1 MTSRYALGVDY
12 GTESGRALLF
22 CLDSGEEVADSEVR
36 YPSAVIDELLPGTGE
51 ELPPDWA
58 LQDPAD
64 YLYVLE
70 KGVPEVLERSGVLAA
85 EVVGIG
91 VDTTCCT
98 VLPVDGAGT
107 PLSQLERWR
116 ARPHAWC
123 KLWKH
128 HAAQRY
134 ADRLNEVAVERG
146 EQFLARY
153 GGRLSSEWYFPKL
166 IQVWSEDRELFEA
179 MAAFV
184 EATDWIVWQLTGELR
199 RSSCPAGY
207 KACWSPR
214 DGLPSRAF
222 FGAAFPGFPEPDA
235 KLGRTFFPPGAR
247 AGSLG
252 AAMAAR
258 TGLRPGTA
266 VAVGNV
272 DSFATVPG
280 AGVDQPGQFVM
291 MVGTSIC
298 DMTIHPNEV
307 LLPGITGVVQDG
319 IFAGSYG
326 YEAGQAAVGDMF
338 AWFVEGLLGEREAR
352 AARFQALE
360 AEAATIRPG
369 GTGLVAL
376 DWWNGN
382 RSILAD
388 ADLSGVI
395 AGLTVSTTPAEV
407 YRALLE
413 SVALGTLRIID
424 NFEEYGLPQPEIVAC
439 GGVALRSPLLMQLIA
454 DVTNRPVRVPAS
466 SQVPARG
473 SALFGA
479 VAAGEEAGGFP
490 DIASAV
496 RAHRPGLAASYSPD
510 PAASR
515 TYQKV
520 YAVYR
525 ELYGLLGRER
535 AGWLHTLKQLRQA

>member
-1 MTSRYALGVDY
+1 VTSKYTIGVDY
-12 GTESGRALLF
+12 GTESGRVLLF

-36 YPSAVIDELLPGTGE
+36 YPSVVIDERLPGTGE
-51 ELPPDWA
+51 ELPLDWA

-64 YLYVLE
+64 YLHVLE
-70 KGVPEVLERSGVLAA
+70 TGVPEVLERSGVPAA
-85 EVVGIG
+85 KVVGIG
-91 VDTTCCT
+91 LDVTCCT

-107 PLSQLERWR
+107 PLSQLEGWR

-166 IQVWSEDRELFEA
+166 IQVWSEDREVYEG

-235 KLGRTFFPPGAR
+235 KLGSTFFPPGSR

-258 TGLRPGTA
+258 IGLRPGTA

-272 DSFATVPG
+272 DSFASVPG

-307 LLPGITGVVQDG
+307 LLPGVTGVVQDG

-338 AWFVEGLLGEREAR
+338 AWFVDRLLGERDTR
-352 AARFQALE
+352 AARYQALE

-382 RSILAD
+382 RSILGD

-395 AGLTVSTTPAEV
+395 AGLTLSTTPAEV

-424 NFEEYGLPQPEIVAC
+424 NFEEHGLPQPEIVAC

-473 SALFGA
+473 SALFAA

-496 RAHRPGLAASYSPD
+496 RAHRPGTAASYSPD
-510 PAASR
+510 PVASG

-520 YAVYR
+520 YTVYR

-535 AGWLHTLKQLRQA
+535 AEWLHTLKQLSQA